1 MDDDELSELAK
12 QARREERRKWREKNR
27 DHIRQYT
34 REWAKKNP
42 DKIREQNQRYWER
55 KALQMV
61 QGGSVTDNHTEI
73 KQVKEI
79 VTDNVTDIGQGVT
92 DNVTVIVTDNVT
104 DQSPGCIV
112 CGQPI
117 HSRRDG
123 AVYCSAS
130 CKQKHYRQKKND
142 VIGQ

>member
-12 QARREERRKWREKNR
+12 QARREQKSKWREKNR
-27 DHIRQYT
+27 DHIRQYN
-34 REWAKKNP
+34 REWVKKNP
-42 DKIREQNQRYWER
+42 DKIREIDKRYWER

-61 QGGSVTDNHTEI
+61 QGGSVTDNHNEI

-79 VTDNVTDIGQGVT
+79 VTDNVTDNVTDIGQGVT
-92 DNVTVIVTDNVT
+92 DNVT
-104 DQSPGCIV
+104 DQPPVCIV

-130 CKQKHYRQKKND
+130 CKQKHYRQTHSKR
-142 VIGQ
+142 